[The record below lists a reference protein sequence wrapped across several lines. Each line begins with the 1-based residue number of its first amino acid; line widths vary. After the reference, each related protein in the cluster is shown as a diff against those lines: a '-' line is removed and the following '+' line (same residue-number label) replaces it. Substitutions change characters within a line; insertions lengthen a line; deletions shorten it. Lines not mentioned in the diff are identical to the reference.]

1 MLTGPEDATN
11 ITIELMDSPGE
22 DMRRHL
28 KSFAWLRKK
37 VREVEENLAKGIT
50 MDSLVEEK
58 LEKFDEDFPTLGGPV
73 ATEAKDE
80 FDPKQ

>member
-1 MLTGPEDATN
+1 
-11 ITIELMDSPGE
+11 
-22 DMRRHL
+22 
-28 KSFAWLRKK
+28 
-37 VREVEENLAKGIT
+37 